1 MQPTINFSQKGTGG
15 LGAALGGLVPGGA
28 VIAAAA
34 GSIRSNEASTTL
46 LLIDN
51 RSGVQLS
58 ASQGSAKNWDIG
70 GIGALVGGGAGG
82 GFGGYSNTPQ
92 GKVLIAS
99 FMDSYNQMVD
109 SLRSYRAQTV
119 EGGLGT
125 GGGLGV
131 QGGTTPASV
140 RVK

>member
-1 MQPTINFSQKGTGG
+1 MWPG
-15 LGAALGGLVPGGA
+15 LC
-28 VIAAAA
+28 
-34 GSIRSNEASTTL
+34 SNQ
-46 LLIDN
+46 I
-51 RSGVQLS
+51 
-58 ASQGSAKNWDIG
+58 
-70 GIGALVGGGAGG
+70 
-82 GFGGYSNTPQ
+82 
-92 GKVLIAS
+92 
-99 FMDSYNQMVD
+99 VD